1 MRRAV
6 ASAKRR
12 NTPPLGSSN
21 WKGNNMTKQHFI
33 ALADEIRKIENPTAR
48 AAACLAVEN
57 VAEKFN
63 PRFDWKKFRAACD
76 C

>member
-1 MRRAV
+1 
-6 ASAKRR
+6 
-12 NTPPLGSSN
+12 
-21 WKGNNMTKQHFI
+21 MTKQHFI
-33 ALADEIRKIENPTAR
+33 ALADEIRKIENLTAR

>member
-1 MRRAV
+1 
-6 ASAKRR
+6 
-12 NTPPLGSSN
+12 
-21 WKGNNMTKQHFI
+21 MTKQHFI
-33 ALADEIRKIENPTAR
+33 ALAAEISKIENETAR

-63 PRFDWKKFRAACD
+63 PRFDWQKFRTACG